1 MEHEN
6 TIICSPIDISIILFV
21 LFLNNRCGHM
31 NTCEKCAKK
40 LVEAGGKCPM
50 CQAPVIEVVRA
61 YSIL

>member
-1 MEHEN
+1 
-6 TIICSPIDISIILFV
+6 
-21 LFLNNRCGHM
+21 M

-50 CQAPVIEVVRA
+50 CQAPVVEAVRA